1 MIIMGN
7 TTLPLTPEQQRGLV
21 RQVERNSSAAGAP
34 FPFFLEVLDG
44 QCCSPSAR
52 GQLHF
57 TVFSAPLSPQQQR
70 QLSSALIQAAVS
82 TVSGLAGGEPAV
94 IFKPLPARAM
104 ALGETL
110 ACDKSP
116 GGSESEVLLC
126 IPS

>member
-1 MIIMGN
+1 MIIIGN
-7 TTLPLTPEQQRGLV
+7 TTLPLTPQQQRSLV

-34 FPFFLEVLDG
+34 LPFFLEVLDG

-57 TVFSAPLSPQQQR
+57 TVFSAPLSLRQQR
-70 QLSSALIQAAVS
+70 QLSSALIQAAAS
-82 TVSGLAGGEPAV
+82 TVSGLANGEPAV
-94 IFKPLPARAM
+94 IFKPLPSRAM

-110 ACDKSP
+110 VCDQNSR
-116 GGSESEVLLC
+116 GDEREELLC